1 MTFLFICNHVH
12 YAYHIGTI
20 IHHVIRK
27 TNQVDPKRG
36 LLRMVVLMDEPA

>member
-1 MTFLFICNHVH
+1 MFICIHVH

-20 IHHVIRK
+20 ILHVIRK

-36 LLRMVVLMDEPA
+36 LLHMVVLMDGPA